1 MKKRIE
7 VIASVESFNN
17 LSTFKDLEE
26 MNETVRTYKDM
37 LCTSIK
43 RADVRSRLIALL
55 ELLKRHSCKQLG
67 VSYMNKNTIAAKLEV
82 SYKTVQRLMKKL
94 EDLKVIK
101 QVPMKRSKDMLQTSN
116 AIVIEPIEEMSDKT
130 PIEKSKKCPAIKTT
144 NPSLKQNINN
154 KRNTA
159 CTLTSKVA
167 NSFSK
172 ANFVP
177 HWVPEQF
184 ADLVSCFYNES
195 STISEMWKVVK
206 QCNRVINYMTEERAF
221 TPQQEL
227 TVGLKA
233 VKELVMKVKQKAKID
248 NLFGYFNGIVNNVM
262 DKLYFDSEF
271 IGDQ

>member
-1 MKKRIE
+1 MKKQAITI
-7 VIASVESFNN
+7 IAGEETYQN
-17 LSTFKDLEE
+17 LSTFNTIDELNK
-26 MNETVRTYKDM
+26 TVRFYKEQF
-37 LCTSIK
+37 
-43 RADVRSRLIALL
+43 ADQLNKNQLAVLNHLHNYSAKYFGVSFRTKNNIGETLGISRRTVIRICKHL
-55 ELLKRHSCKQLG
+55 ESLGIIKQLEMKRG
-67 VSYMNKNTIAAKLEV
+67 SDMKQTTNAIIIQPIVEETQIVTQEV
-82 SYKTVQRLMKKL
+82 SKNDEFCHT
-94 EDLKVIK
+94 
-101 QVPMKRSKDMLQTSN
+101 N
-116 AIVIEPIEEMSDKT
+116 
-130 PIEKSKKCPAIKTT
+130 KTT

-154 KRNTA
+154 KRNRTCA
-159 CTLTSKVA
+159 LTPKVA

-206 QCNRVINYMTEERAF
+206 QCNRVINHMTEERAF

-233 VKELVMKVKQKAKID
+233 VKELVMKVKQEAKID